1 MVNNGANTVIDLI
14 LSIQPLRR
22 THLSAVKPFKLVV
35 LEKCTDFNFEVVSI
49 MMNDSCL
56 QVFQSVQ
63 NGWKSAVF
71 SPTLDSTEAKCKQI
85 RNVTNHLKRAG
96 DKIIH
101 FPLSFA

>member
-1 MVNNGANTVIDLI
+1 MGQA
-14 LSIQPLRR
+14 PL
-22 THLSAVKPFKLVV
+22 KLHFSWHNKFQTSF
-35 LEKCTDFNFEVVSI
+35 LTAAL
-49 MMNDSCL
+49 MMDESCL

>member
-1 MVNNGANTVIDLI
+1 M
-14 LSIQPLRR
+14 
-22 THLSAVKPFKLVV
+22 SAAKSFKLVV
-35 LEKCTDFNFEVVSI
+35 LEKFTDFNLEVLSI
-49 MMNDSCL
+49 IMNHAYL
-56 QVFQSVQ
+56 QLFQSVQ